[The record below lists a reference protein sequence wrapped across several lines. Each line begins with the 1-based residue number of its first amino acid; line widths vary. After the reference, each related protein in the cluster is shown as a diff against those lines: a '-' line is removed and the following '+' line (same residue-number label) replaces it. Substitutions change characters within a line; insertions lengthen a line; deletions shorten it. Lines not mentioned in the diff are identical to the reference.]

1 MLKSILDRFV
11 PQNTL
16 ENKLSS
22 KKSSSSARQSLQGSQ
37 LANNSRVR
45 DSLTYSTLS
54 VETGQRLGPPSK
66 KLKEAITS
74 IDALN
79 AKIADTDRAV
89 KSANQQQRVDDI
101 KNKIADLK
109 KKLDAANAKIKDVEP
124 AFNDLQASYD
134 DLAKVRESNFNGC
147 YKTIFNDDSSEFKQ
161 DDNDDQIQFDGAE
174 TFNRYCQKVFGDA
187 ASPKSNIRV
196 VDNAQKADKPADQPV
211 NGAGKQPIKITR
223 TNVFSAEWKNSYG
236 DALEDDTG
244 DVDAGHK
251 FDQEDFQCDVN
262 N

>member
-1 MLKSILDRFV
+1 MIAAGEDDRKALDASAKSITDAQTKIDAEKISLD
-11 PQNTL
+11 
-16 ENKLSS
+16 E
-22 KKSSSSARQSLQGSQ
+22 
-37 LANNSRVR
+37 SRA
-45 DSLTYSTLS
+45 
-54 VETGQRLGPPSK
+54 

-89 KSANQQQRVDDI
+89 KLANQQQRVDDI
-101 KNKIADLK
+101 KNKIADLQ

-161 DDNDDQIQFDGAE
+161 DENDDQIQFDGAE

-196 VDNAQKADKPADQPV
+196 VDNVQKADKPADQPA
-211 NGAGKQPIKITR
+211 NGADK
-223 TNVFSAEWKNSYG
+223 
-236 DALEDDTG
+236 
-244 DVDAGHK
+244 
-251 FDQEDFQCDVN
+251 
-262 N
+262 